1 MYMPR
6 NYRALRIVVLT
17 GACAISLGR
26 SPGAMA
32 GATFRSGTDDYAI
45 ERFPAKADTTKRKV
59 VLLVHGTDGLREF
72 GGQLR
77 TFAASLAALGYL
89 VALPNYF
96 GKDDNAQKNGSPD
109 EEVQRLADAIE
120 WASGQSDADNA
131 HVGLIGYSLG
141 AALALRYAEMNPM
154 TVQVV
159 VDNYG
164 PTDSTDARMSTTL
177 GPMWKIVD
185 DAPKLPPTLILH
197 NQKDLI
203 VDIHVHSDTLIAA
216 LRKAKVES
224 DFISYDDGD
233 PAVGFHPF
241 LAGSKADTD
250 SQAKTIDWIKK
261 HL

>member
-1 MYMPR
+1 MPR
-6 NYRALRIVVLT
+6 NYQALRCVVLAV
-17 GACAISLGR
+17 ACAICLGR

-59 VLLVHGTDGLREF
+59 VVLVHGTDGLQRF

-77 TFAASLAALGYL
+77 SFAASLAALGYL

-96 GKDDNAQKNGSPD
+96 GKDDTAQKNGSPD
-109 EEVQRLADAIE
+109 QEVQRLADAIK
-120 WASGQSDADNA
+120 WAAGQPDADRG

-141 AALALRYAEMNPM
+141 SALALRYSEMNPT

-164 PTDSTDARMSTTL
+164 PTDSSDPRMSTTL
-177 GPMWKIVD
+177 GSTWKIVE

-203 VDIHVHSDTLIAA
+203 VDIHVHSEPLIAA

-233 PAVGFHPF
+233 RAVAFHPF
-241 LAGSKADTD
+241 LPGSMADTD
-250 SQAKTIDWIKK
+250 SKTKAIDWLKK